1 MKNIIK
7 FPEIEAEDKEYSE
20 KTFKWLADRMKEYI
34 DFLVV
39 NAPEKHK
46 AEWDKKFIAVLKF
59 LGDYSLEK
67 ELIEFEELSVQDKKI

>member
-7 FPEIEAEDKEYSE
+7 FPGMEVEDKEYPE
-20 KTFKWLADRMKEYI
+20 ETFEWLADRMKEYI

-46 AEWDKKFIAVLKF
+46 AEWAKKFIAVLKF

-67 ELIEFEELSVQDKKI
+67 ELKEVEELSVQDKKI